1 MGCGGPSPSVG
12 PHSSELS
19 ASPAATRDP
28 TSPYGTTRE
37 EFLLATKACVEAK
50 GFPVTLDV
58 ADGRFS
64 FSLGSDERARQAKVA
79 LSDCEAE
86 VDPARSEP
94 APALTDTQLRAWYA
108 YRLLQVKCLRDA
120 GYPPPE
126 APPEQV
132 FVDTAGKWDPFEALI
147 QAGTMPSQ
155 ADMLRCQQLTE
166 GRPNFL
172 TW

>member
-1 MGCGGPSPSVG
+1 M
-12 PHSSELS
+12 
-19 ASPAATRDP
+19 
-28 TSPYGTTRE
+28 
-37 EFLLATKACVEAK
+37 ATKACVEAK

-64 FSLGSDERARQAKVA
+64 FSLGSDERAKQAKVA
-79 LSDCEAE
+79 LSECEAE
-86 VDPARSEP
+86 VDPARSGP
-94 APALTDTQLRAWYA
+94 TPALTDAQLRAWYA

-120 GYPPPE
+120 KYPPPE

-147 QAGTMPSQ
+147 QAGTMPSE
-155 ADMLRCQQLTE
+155 ADMLRCQQLTD